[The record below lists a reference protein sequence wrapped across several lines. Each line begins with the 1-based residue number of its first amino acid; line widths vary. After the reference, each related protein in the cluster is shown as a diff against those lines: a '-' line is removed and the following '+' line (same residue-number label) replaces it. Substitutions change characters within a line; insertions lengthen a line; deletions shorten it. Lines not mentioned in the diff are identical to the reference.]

1 MGKDSAPVHEL
12 PILGGLNDSQDCLS
26 TCTTIDGLSSSTTIF
41 SLANDIPPDDGRV
54 SINIRERKPKLSKL
68 FRPFSKKPSLV
79 DSLYERLLVDEALDS
94 DSVTAHLPPPPPLNI
109 VIQIVGSRG
118 DVQPFIALGLELK
131 SNFGHRVRIA
141 THSMFKVFVEEHGLE
156 FFDIGGNPEELMAF
170 MFRNPGLLPNYEAF
184 RSGDVKRQRK
194 NMYEILKGCW
204 RACIEP
210 GNGMDKDQKHSR
222 LNMSDSQ
229 PRHFIADAIIA
240 NPPSFAH
247 IHCAERLGI
256 PLHLMFT

>member
-1 MGKDSAPVHEL
+1 MDE
-12 PILGGLNDSQDCLS
+12 
-26 TCTTIDGLSSSTTIF
+26 TTDT
-41 SLANDIPPDDGRV
+41 
-54 SINIRERKPKLSKL
+54 E
-68 FRPFSKKPSLV
+68 
-79 DSLYERLLVDEALDS
+79 
-94 DSVTAHLPPPPPLNI
+94 SVTEHSPPTPLNI

-131 SNFGHRVRIA
+131 NAFGHRVRIA
-141 THSMFKVFVEEHGLE
+141 THAVFKDFVEEHNLE

-170 MFRNPGLLPNYEAF
+170 MVRNPGLLPTYEAF
-184 RSGDVKRQRK
+184 HSGDVKRQRK
-194 NMYEILKGCW
+194 NIYQILKGCW

-210 GNGMDKDQKHSR
+210 GARTTSG
-222 LNMSDSQ
+222 LNSQ
-229 PRHFIADAIIA
+229 DTRKLSFVADAIIA